1 MSKVTTN
8 QDQLGEVDQI
18 YRRLSAQDA
27 GRPGEWVRRK
37 VQAYAA
43 QQAAERAVRAN
54 AKSMEG
60 AAAPA
65 AASASRLAPTPRVAP
80 VAAMEEKLAPPAGKP
95 WLIPAIIGGVAVA
108 AVAGFFV
115 VPALMDGGGTS

>member
-1 MSKVTTN
+1 MSKVPPN
-8 QDQLGEVDQI
+8 PEPLDDVDQV

-54 AKSMEG
+54 AKSKEG
-60 AAAPA
+60 ASAAVPA
-65 AASASRLAPTPRVAP
+65 PNPAPFVAP
-80 VAAMEEKLAPPAGKP
+80 VQDLAPAPGKP
-95 WLIPAIIGGVAVA
+95 WLIPAIIGGLAVA
-108 AVAGFFV
+108 A
-115 VPALMDGGGTS
+115 